1 MESIRIQV
9 KSQGA
14 PIIANGPP
22 CVVKTGLGFIAA
34 TIDMKSKYCKIPY
47 TFSSSEGEIGF
58 GVSADEDSLHLMEGK
73 ELGDITEVI
82 LQFYNSCNWYIF
94 AIECERYTISIVLIE
109 KNW

>member
-34 TIDMKSKYCKIPY
+34 TIDMKSKYCKISY

-58 GVSADEDSLHLMEGK
+58 GIAANEDSLHLMDGK
-73 ELGDITEVI
+73 EIGDITEVV
-82 LQFYNSCNWYIF
+82 LQDYNSGDWYIF
-94 AIECERYTISIVLIE
+94 AIECAGDAINIVLLE
-109 KNW
+109 K